1 MAFLGKIGQTLG
13 LGDTEQVAVA
23 SGLAYATGNPAFLSG
38 AFEQG
43 GSATE
48 SAQGQNLQQTIETK
62 TAGSEGGQ
70 VMEGNIAGFPQIIR
84 NFGNLL
90 SGQAGRNIGI
100 GTGIG
105 TGISAVGNALF
116 GQSQQVCQTP
126 ASMPYS
132 VNKMNGCITVSRKQ
146 QQKLKEMVSVI
157 GIEQTASA
165 IGLNPNDLVLL
176 LLKKFK
182 ARGRGI
188 TASSMRTTKR
198 TIRQIKSLHNEVSS
212 MAGRR
217 TPVRRAST
225 VKQVKYSN

>member
-1 MAFLGKIGQTLG
+1 MAFLGKIGQVLG
-13 LGDTEQVAVA
+13 LGDTQQVAQA
-23 SGLAYATGNPAFLSG
+23 SALAYGTGNPAYLAG

-43 GSATE
+43 GSAVE
-48 SAQGQNLQQTIETK
+48 SATGQNNQQTIETK

-70 VMEGNIAGFPQIIR
+70 IMEGNLAGFPQIIR
-84 NFGNLL
+84 NFNNLIRT
-90 SGQAGRNIGI
+90 GQGRNIGI

-105 TGISAVGNALF
+105 TGIGAIGNAIF
-116 GQSQQVCQTP
+116 GQGQQVCQTP

-132 VNKMNGCITVSRKQ
+132 VNNTTGCITVTRKQ

-188 TASSMRTTKR
+188 TAASMRTTKR
-198 TIRQIKSLHNEVSS
+198 TIRQIKSLHSEVSS
-212 MAGRR
+212 MAGRK
-217 TPVRRAST
+217 TPVRRTAA